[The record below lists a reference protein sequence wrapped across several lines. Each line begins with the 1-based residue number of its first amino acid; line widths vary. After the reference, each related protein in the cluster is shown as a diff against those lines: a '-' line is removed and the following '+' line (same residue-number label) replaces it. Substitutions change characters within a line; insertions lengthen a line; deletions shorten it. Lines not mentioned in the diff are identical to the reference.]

1 MNRTVQFLIGII
13 SIIIALVIGY
23 LGRNMYL
30 KEVSTDQIPVP
41 IHPIS
46 SYTLLDQSMFQMR
59 EVPKAVSAMSYYGTL
74 DELDGKISVVTLPA
88 DLPVPQMQ
96 AVSVESFRLADA
108 DMEVISIP
116 VEPVS
121 AVGGQIRIGEHIN
134 LYRMVMDQQANTLS
148 GEQESRIRILCI
160 AEDVLVVDVRNAQG
174 AAAEA
179 QQSQQDAGVFSSQ
192 TQQEQVQ
199 ILSLAVPPGMVGE
212 ILDAV
217 AASKKQGEL
226 IWTTLA
232 IP

>member
-1 MNRTVQFLIGII
+1 MNRTVQFLIGLI
-13 SIIIALVIGY
+13 SILTALVIGY

-41 IHPIS
+41 TNPIS

-59 EVPKAVSAMSYYGTL
+59 EVPKAVTAMSYYGTL
-74 DELDGKISVVTLPA
+74 EELDGKISVVTLPV
-88 DLPVPQMQ
+88 DLPVPQTQ

-116 VEPVS
+116 IEPVS
-121 AVGGQIRIGEHIN
+121 AVGGQIRIGERIN
-134 LYRMVMDQQANTLS
+134 LYRMVLDQQTNNLS
-148 GEQESRIRILCI
+148 GEQDSRIRILCI

-199 ILSLAVPPGMVGE
+199 ILTLAVSPGMVGE

-226 IWTTLA
+226 LWTTLA

>member
-1 MNRTVQFLIGII
+1 MNRTLQFLIGLI
-13 SIIIALVIGY
+13 SILTALVIGY

-41 IHPIS
+41 IHPIP
-46 SYTLLDQSMFQMR
+46 SYTLLDQSMFQMK
-59 EVPKAVSAMSYYGTL
+59 ELPKAVTAMSYYGTL
-74 DELDGKISVVTLPA
+74 EELDGKISVVALPEG
-88 DLPVPQMQ
+88 LPVPNAQ
-96 AVSVESFRLADA
+96 AVPIETFRLAEA

-116 VEPVS
+116 IEPVS

-134 LYRMVMDQQANTLS
+134 LYRMVLDQQTNNLS
-148 GEQESRIRILCI
+148 GEQDSRIRILCI

-174 AAAEA
+174 ASAEA

-199 ILSLAVPPGMVGE
+199 ILTLAVPPGMIGE

-217 AASKKQGEL
+217 AAVKKQGEL
-226 IWTTLA
+226 LWTTLA

>member
-1 MNRTVQFLIGII
+1 MNRTVQFLIGLI

-41 IHPIS
+41 IHPIP

-59 EVPKAVSAMSYYGTL
+59 EVPKAVTAMSYYGTL
-74 DELDGKISVVTLPA
+74 EEVDGKISVVTLPA
-88 DLPVPQMQ
+88 DLPVPQTQ

-116 VEPVS
+116 IEPVS
-121 AVGGQIRIGEHIN
+121 AVGGQIRIGGRIN
-134 LYRMVMDQQANTLS
+134 LYRMVLDQQAKDLS

-174 AAAEA
+174 AAAEV
-179 QQSQQDAGVFSSQ
+179 QQSQQNGSVFSSQ

-199 ILSLAVPPGMVGE
+199 ILTLAVSPGMVRE

-226 IWTTLA
+226 LWTTLA